1 MHHACLIGWLPLTPC
16 VTSFTPSIGAFV
28 LVVALALAMC
38 GLSTCPRCVRSP
50 MLNHGTGI
58 DDKKSI
64 SGHVLH
70 VFGGPVSWGS
80 HVQPTTSLSTTE
92 SEYRAMSEA
101 CRESLWLAK
110 ITSLFGIDSTPFLVR
125 GDSET
130 AIKSLKNYSQTK
142 YTKHIEIHHEFM
154 KDRYK
159 QGDLDFQHI
168 KGTQNPADIFTKA
181 LGKYKFMEFREALG
195 MRPVVE

>member
-1 MHHACLIGWLPLTPC
+1 MA
-16 VTSFTPSIGAFV
+16 
-28 LVVALALAMC
+28 
-38 GLSTCPRCVRSP
+38 
-50 MLNHGTGI
+50 
-58 DDKKSI
+58 
-64 SGHVLH
+64 
-70 VFGGPVSWGS
+70 
-80 HVQPTTSLSTTE
+80 TE

-110 ITSLFGIDSTPFLVR
+110 ITTLFGIQSTPFLVR

-159 QGDLDFQHI
+159 AGELNFEHI
-168 KGTQNPADIFTKA
+168 KGTMNPADIFTKA
-181 LGKYKFMEFREALG
+181 LGKHKFVEFREALG
-195 MRPVVE
+195 MRSVVD